1 MLAAL
6 SDSQNPFSFLLVI
19 LTGSIDTKITSTAS
33 YKKCVY
39 KTRLFDGQK
48 CIQFFNESAH
58 LPLIAF
64 LTIWPFLYFFPVF
77 DLRFSPWSHPFV
89 ISFIWIWI
97 KIHVGSIWS
106 CDDVQ
111 CAVQLRNPQTMSRK
125 NLGAACISQQCHVM
139 MMIIDNSEY
148 NYHEWLVSPIYYN
161 IR

>member
-6 SDSQNPFSFLLVI
+6 SYSQNPFSFLLVI

-48 CIQFFNESAH
+48 CTQFFNESAH

-64 LTIWPFLYFFPVF
+64 LAMWPFLYFFLF
-77 DLRFSPWSHPFV
+77 LICSSHLDHIPLLSV
-89 ISFIWIWI
+89 WIWI

-139 MMIIDNSEY
+139 NMIIDNSEY
-148 NYHEWLVSPIYYN
+148 NHHESLVSPIYYN